1 MKFLHTSA
9 AEDAMSDPDDGVLD
23 EDAAGLLDVSDVG
36 PLALVG
42 VGLGTDVDD
51 VALQLTT
58 AIPNKTAVITRNES
72 EILPAR
78 IRAI

>member
-1 MKFLHTSA
+1 MDDPA
-9 AEDAMSDPDDGVLD
+9 ATGLD
-23 EDAAGLLDVSDVG
+23 EDASGLLDVSDVG

-42 VGLGTDVDD
+42 VGFGTGVDD

-78 IRAI
+78 VRAI

>member
-1 MKFLHTSA
+1 MKFSHTSA
-9 AEDAMSDPDDGVLD
+9 AAGGMGDPDDGALD

-42 VGLGTDVDD
+42 VGFGTGADD

-58 AIPNKTAVITRNES
+58 ATPNKTAVITRDES
-72 EILPAR
+72 TSRPTR
-78 IRAI
+78 IGAI

>member
-1 MKFLHTSA
+1 MG
-9 AEDAMSDPDDGVLD
+9 DPDDEVLD

-42 VGLGTDVDD
+42 VGLGTDVDV

-78 IRAI
+78 VRAI

>member
-42 VGLGTDVDD
+42 VGFGTDVDD

-78 IRAI
+78 VRAI

>member
-9 AEDAMSDPDDGVLD
+9 AEDEDDPAATGLD
-23 EDAAGLLDVSDVG
+23 EDASGLLDVSDVG
-36 PLALVG
+36 QLALVG
-42 VGLGTDVDD
+42 VGFGTDVDD
-51 VALQLTT
+51 VELQLTT

-78 IRAI
+78 VRAI